1 MNKYIFKKTF
11 PGMKWIRH
19 TKMHGI
25 TPLTP
30 ETTWNT
36 LIHLSGPFNFLFI
49 FITRT
54 NLSKNLGIGSPP
66 SHILPF
72 FKETQEWISSCNAFN
87 DFFDNIFILCL
98 KKGYQS
104 LKSIQIHI
112 TKWKAVEWNPLLAG
126 GGQFTISAPPCIFS
140 TGHSE

>member
-1 MNKYIFKKTF
+1 
-11 PGMKWIRH
+11 MKWIRQ

-25 TPLTP
+25 TTLTP

-36 LIHLSGPFNFLFI
+36 LIHLSGPFDFFFFF
-49 FITRT
+49 FITKAYP
-54 NLSKNLGIGSPP
+54 SKNLGIGSPP

-72 FKETQEWISSCNAFN
+72 FKETQEWISSCNAFPY
-87 DFFDNIFILCL
+87 FFNTIFIQCL

>member
-1 MNKYIFKKTF
+1 
-11 PGMKWIRH
+11 MKWIRQ

-36 LIHLSGPFNFLFI
+36 LIHLPGPFNFF
-49 FITRT
+49 FITKAYP
-54 NLSKNLGIGSPP
+54 SKNLGIGSPP

-87 DFFDNIFILCL
+87 DFFDSIFILCL